1 MTEPLDA
8 TLTVA
13 PTDAG
18 LTLALT
24 VENSGPDAVDL
35 SFSDGQRAEFVVRDA
50 EGDGADGAEI
60 WRWSDGRMFA
70 MALGSETVEPG
81 ATVEYEGEWT
91 SPEPGEY
98 EVVGSLAAT
107 DAEAAASMTVVVP
120 GEK

>member
-1 MTEPLDA
+1 MSEPLDP

-13 PTDAG
+13 PTDGG
-18 LTLALT
+18 LTLTLT
-24 VENSGPDAVDL
+24 VENGGPDAVEF
-35 SFSDGQRAEFVVRDA
+35 SFSDGQRAEFVARDA
-50 EGDGADGAEI
+50 EGDEV
-60 WRWSDGRMFA
+60 WRWSDGRAFA